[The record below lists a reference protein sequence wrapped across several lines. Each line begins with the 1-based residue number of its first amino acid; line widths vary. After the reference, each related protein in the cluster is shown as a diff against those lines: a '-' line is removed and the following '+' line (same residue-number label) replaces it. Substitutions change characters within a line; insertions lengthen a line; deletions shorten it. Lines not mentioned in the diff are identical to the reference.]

1 MGFKISVL
9 EIKIKKP
16 YFIKL
21 QEGQFM
27 IMRPQHRFWRTEK
40 YSLTST
46 GNKIFKAY
54 VHELGSWKSKEEI
67 IQIRVYNLC
76 ITLLLT
82 HTHTHV
88 LSYRGYF

>member
-1 MGFKISVL
+1 
-9 EIKIKKP
+9 
-16 YFIKL
+16 
-21 QEGQFM
+21 M

-67 IQIRVYNLC
+67 IQICVYNPPPN
-76 ITLLLT
+76 T
-82 HTHTHV
+82 HTHTHTFCHTEDI
-88 LSYRGYF
+88 SKFPF